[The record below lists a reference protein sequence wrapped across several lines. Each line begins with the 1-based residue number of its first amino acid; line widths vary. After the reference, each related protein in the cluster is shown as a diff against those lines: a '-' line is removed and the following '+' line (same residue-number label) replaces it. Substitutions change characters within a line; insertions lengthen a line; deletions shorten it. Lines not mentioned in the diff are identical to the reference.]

1 MLNSLLKLQKKREQL
16 KKKCPEAI
24 WSQFFFT
31 KMVNQGDKSSQITSE
46 SD

>member
-16 KKKCPEAI
+16 KKNALKRFGAN
-24 WSQFFFT
+24 FFFT
-31 KMVNQGDKSSQITSE
+31 KMVNQGDKSRITSE